1 MKPGRRTATGP
12 TPSAAPA
19 AAFSRP
25 RARVP
30 GARGPARPEPR
41 PRRGL
46 PDGALTV
53 RTSCPAAPASP
64 SSGPPRSA
72 PPGPRGCSASPVAP
86 MAPPAP
92 TTPAQLCHRPESG
105 PVTSLERAAHRPGSG
120 TRRAAGLPGEPNR
133 CVSSEFGGECPTD
146 PLPCEELCDGDAS
159 CPQGHKCCSTGCG
172 HACRGDIKG
181 GMSALWGRNPR
192 MLLGSQRWFG
202 RELSVAFSFS
212 LWEESGFSSFQ
223 SS

>member
-133 CVSSEFGGECPTD
+133 CVSSGTRRSGAVWVAGLPPGSGRASDVHFSQGSFCGRSKALGEVRGRRRGEGFHPLGLRSGGER
-146 PLPCEELCDGDAS
+146 LVSLH
-159 CPQGHKCCSTGCG
+159 Q
-172 HACRGDIKG
+172 
-181 GMSALWGRNPR
+181 
-192 MLLGSQRWFG
+192 Q
-202 RELSVAFSFS
+202 LSSKTRF
-212 LWEESGFSSFQ
+212 
-223 SS
+223 